1 MFKVNYYNDSKNLV
15 AEDTIECITKEA
27 AADIASIE
35 VYDNAWKKGYRF
47 FVVRDETGKIV
58 ATGTKSKSEIKF
70 F

>member
-1 MFKVNYYNDSKNLV
+1 MFKVNYYNDSKNMV

-35 VYDNAWKKGYRF
+35 VYDNAWKKGYSF

-58 ATGTKSKSEIKF
+58 ATGTKSKSEIKYF
-70 F
+70 